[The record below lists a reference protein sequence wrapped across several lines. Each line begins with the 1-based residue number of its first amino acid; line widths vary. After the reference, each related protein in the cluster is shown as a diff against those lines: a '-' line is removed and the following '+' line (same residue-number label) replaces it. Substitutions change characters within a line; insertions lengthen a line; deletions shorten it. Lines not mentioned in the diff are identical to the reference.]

1 MGISRKT
8 ALVSMANGDIY
19 HIDETEA
26 SFLKGLIRDP
36 EGVTAAIFTDM
47 KNNFEVTISLNQ
59 VSSIVVR
66 TESND

>member
-1 MGISRKT
+1 MGINTKT

-19 HIDETEA
+19 HISEAIAELLANLLSQPDGVQTA
-26 SFLKGLIRDP
+26 SF
-36 EGVTAAIFTDM
+36 TDT
-47 KNNFEVTISLNQ
+47 KNCFEVTINLNQ